1 MGTSARLSLPEV
13 VIIWEE
19 ETSDWPVAASDVGRH
34 GSQSGQLFKKAVLAS
49 HKEQASKQ
57 HPSMVSALVP
67 ASWFLPRPLLIMD
80 CDGGWVNQVSSLP
93 APPQSP
99 GFFFIALAVLEL
111 NL

>member
-19 ETSDWPVAASDVGRH
+19 ETSDWPVAVSDVGRH
-34 GSQSGQLFKKAVLAS
+34 GSHSGQLFKKAVLAS

-67 ASWFLPRPLLIMD
+67 VFWFLPRPPYIMTVM
-80 CDGGWVNQVSSLP
+80 GVG
-93 APPQSP
+93 
-99 GFFFIALAVLEL
+99 
-111 NL
+111 